1 MEENNLSKRSRAAYA
16 GLSCVLFAAV
26 MLSGCGKARIGG
38 GTGSADSEK
47 TAASRRRLFV

>member
-26 MLSGCGKARIGG
+26 MLSGSQDRWEYRECRQ
-38 GTGSADSEK
+38 
-47 TAASRRRLFV
+47 

>member
-38 GTGSADSEK
+38 STGSADSENC
-47 TAASRRRLFV
+47 SCDH